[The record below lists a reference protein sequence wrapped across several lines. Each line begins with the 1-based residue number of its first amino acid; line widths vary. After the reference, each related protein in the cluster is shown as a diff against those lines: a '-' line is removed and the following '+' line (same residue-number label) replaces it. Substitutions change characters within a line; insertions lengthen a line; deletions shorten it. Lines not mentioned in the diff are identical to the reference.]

1 MKNKPDQFQR
11 RCPRLG
17 GPVEF
22 SYCRTC
28 EDQNRPCFKIFDCW
42 WEYFDVV
49 TYMKK
54 NLDKEEFSRLA
65 QKKIKPKV
73 VSIIEMIQEI
83 QQSQVDT
90 SKNK

>member
-1 MKNKPDQFQR
+1 MTNNPDQFQR

-17 GPVEF
+17 GPIEF

-49 TYMKK
+49 TYMREYLPKEQFDKLAHK
-54 NLDKEEFSRLA
+54 N
-65 QKKIKPKV
+65 IKPKV
-73 VSIIEMIQEI
+73 VSIMEMIREI
-83 QQSQVDT
+83 QQC
-90 SKNK
+90 KK